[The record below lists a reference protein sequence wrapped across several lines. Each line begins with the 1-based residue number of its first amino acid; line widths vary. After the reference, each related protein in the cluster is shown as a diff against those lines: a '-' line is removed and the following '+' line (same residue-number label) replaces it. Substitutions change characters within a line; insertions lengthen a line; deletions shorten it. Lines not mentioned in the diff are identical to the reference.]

1 MAIVTPTTELE
12 AVNTILSNIGESPV
26 NTLDDDDVADASIAR
41 TILNSVSREVQSR
54 GWFWNTDIQYSL
66 AKTANNELVL
76 PANTARVDTV
86 HSDQDKD
93 LVQRGNRLYDRR
105 NHTYSFTEAVKVDLV
120 VLLDFEDLPETA
132 RRYITL
138 RAARVFQE
146 RFLGTPT
153 VSNFNEKDEAMALAV
168 LQNDE
173 ADTGD
178 YNMISDSSTSAA
190 ITQRLGFDRGYM

>member
-54 GWFWNTDIQYSL
+54 GWFWNTEIQYSL